1 MIEDGDKVLVSI
13 SGGPD
18 STFLTHLLHLMRP
31 VLNLTLYGFCLDH
44 MTRGGESAQDALFV
58 QELYSKLDIE
68 LFKQKV
74 DAKKWCRSNKLSF
87 QEGARKIRLERL
99 MEISEKK
106 DIEKVAV
113 GHNADDNIETFFMHL
128 IRGAGAKGLSGI
140 KPVSGKIIRPLI
152 NTFRDDIIT
161 YLDGKK
167 IPYCVDRTNIE
178 NIYFRNR
185 VRNILIPFIEKESCT
200 ESFKSNVLRSIR
212 ILKDESEFLKEYSS
226 NKLLDAASIKKNKSG
241 KDVILIK
248 IPVIKIKREAVAVR
262 RRIILAALEM
272 IGSDLEDIS
281 FKNVDD
287 ILKICTAGGEYKAV
301 EPKKRSRV
309 FKIGSYIYFVNAGN
323 IKILPDEI
331 KLFLKDIRSTG
342 KRNSG
347 KEIKIGTR
355 VRLEDFSLDLS
366 SELLKQGR
374 EKIKF
379 NQAQNTEAFLDYGKI
394 KPPLKVRIWR
404 SGDKFYPLGMQEE
417 KKLQDFFVDSKIP
430 VNLRRLIPVFMDSE
444 KIIWIGN
451 HRIDDRVRVT
461 EDTEEVLH
469 LKLFKK

>member
-1 MIEDGDKVLVSI
+1 MREEIYKCGFAGNKTIINVLKTIESFNMIEDGDKVLVSI

-161 YLDGKK
+161 YLDGKWTELTL
-167 IPYCVDRTNIE
+167 R
-178 NIYFRNR
+178 IY
-185 VRNILIPFIEKESCT
+185 ILGT
-200 ESFKSNVLRSIR
+200 E
-212 ILKDESEFLKEYSS
+212 
-226 NKLLDAASIKKNKSG
+226 
-241 KDVILIK
+241 
-248 IPVIKIKREAVAVR
+248 
-262 RRIILAALEM
+262 
-272 IGSDLEDIS
+272 
-281 FKNVDD
+281 
-287 ILKICTAGGEYKAV
+287 
-301 EPKKRSRV
+301 
-309 FKIGSYIYFVNAGN
+309 
-323 IKILPDEI
+323 
-331 KLFLKDIRSTG
+331 
-342 KRNSG
+342 
-347 KEIKIGTR
+347 
-355 VRLEDFSLDLS
+355 
-366 SELLKQGR
+366 
-374 EKIKF
+374 
-379 NQAQNTEAFLDYGKI
+379 
-394 KPPLKVRIWR
+394 
-404 SGDKFYPLGMQEE
+404 
-417 KKLQDFFVDSKIP
+417 
-430 VNLRRLIPVFMDSE
+430 
-444 KIIWIGN
+444 
-451 HRIDDRVRVT
+451 
-461 EDTEEVLH
+461 
-469 LKLFKK
+469 